1 MPKQTKQ
8 QQFPNIGEMFRAMGE
23 SVKKQAITPNMHGYK
38 PHAKQVAFHSASAKN
53 RLYIGGNR
61 SGKTTG
67 GILEDLMWL
76 TGKHPYREI
85 PEGGVR
91 GRIVAVD
98 FINGIEKIIWPE
110 IKRWTPMSALRG
122 GTWTDA
128 YDSLERTLNFENGSF
143 VEFMSYDQK
152 LDKFAGTSRH
162 FVHFDEEPPQ
172 DIYTECL
179 LRLLDTKGS
188 WWMTLTPVQGML
200 WMYDD
205 IYMLGKNDPLGSD
218 ISVIEVETYENP
230 YLEEA
235 EIAKLEILLKDEA
248 DSRIR
253 GKFIRRGGLIYKDFD
268 PQIHVINQINKI
280 PDNWELYASGDHG
293 YNNPTSWHWHGVDPD
308 GNVVT
313 FAEHYES
320 EMVVSEHATRIKQIN
335 KIVGRD
341 PGMYIGDPAMSQRNG
356 ITGSTIQSEYA
367 LNGIYINPANNDVL
381 SGINKVNSYLQR
393 NSAGKPRWYITRNCS
408 HAIWEIQ
415 RYRWK
420 TWASKQTEREN
431 NKYDIPHKKDDHAM
445 DDIRYFF
452 TIMPDLT
459 PIPVA
464 PSERQL
470 PNLGPNG
477 IMPAAD
483 RFDAVLQKLAPVNTT
498 TWNITSSDEYMG
510 GEW

>member
-8 QQFPNIGEMFRAMGE
+8 LQFPNIGEMFRTMGE
-23 SVKKQAITPNMHGYK
+23 SVKKQAITPNMHGYV
-38 PHAKQVAFHSASAKN
+38 PHDKQVAFHSAPARN

-76 TGKHPYREI
+76 TGKHEYRRI

-172 DIYTECL
+172 DIFTECL
-179 LRLLDTKGS
+179 LRLLDTEGS

-200 WMYDD
+200 WMYDE
-205 IYMLGKNDPLGSD
+205 IYMKGKMDPIGSD

-230 YLEEA
+230 YLKET
-235 EIAKLEILLKDEA
+235 EIKKLEVALKDEA
-248 DSRIR
+248 DARIR
-253 GKFIRRGGLIYKDFD
+253 GKFIRRGGLVYSTFD
-268 PQIHVINQINKI
+268 PQIHIIDPIKDI
-280 PDNWELYASGDHG
+280 PEHWEIYASGDHG
-293 YNNPTSWHWHGVDPD
+293 FNNPTSWHWHGVDSD

-313 FAEHYES
+313 FAEHYER
-320 EMVVSEHATRIKQIN
+320 EMVVQDHATRIKQIN
-335 KIVGRD
+335 KIIGRD

-356 ITGSTIQSEYA
+356 ITGSTVQSEYA
-367 LNGIYINPANNDVL
+367 LHGIYINPANNEIL
-381 SGINKVNSYLQR
+381 SGINKINSYLQL
-393 NSAGKPRWYITRNCS
+393 NSAGKPRWTITRNCAN
-408 HAIWEIQ
+408 AIWEIQ

-445 DDIRYFF
+445 DDLRYFF

-459 PIPVA
+459 PVA
-464 PSERQL
+464 PFEVKHEIPRLGSDGVL
-470 PNLGPNG
+470 P
-477 IMPAAD
+477 D
-483 RFDAVLQKLAPVNTT
+483 KHRFDEVLNGLAPVNTD
-498 TWNITSSDEYMG
+498 WNIISTDQYMG

>member
-1 MPKQTKQ
+1 
-8 QQFPNIGEMFRAMGE
+8 
-23 SVKKQAITPNMHGYK
+23 
-38 PHAKQVAFHSASAKN
+38 
-53 RLYIGGNR
+53 
-61 SGKTTG
+61 
-67 GILEDLMWL
+67 
-76 TGKHPYREI
+76 
-85 PEGGVR
+85 
-91 GRIVAVD
+91 
-98 FINGIEKIIWPE
+98 
-110 IKRWTPMSALRG
+110 
-122 GTWTDA
+122 
-128 YDSLERTLNFENGSF
+128 
-143 VEFMSYDQK
+143 
-152 LDKFAGTSRH
+152 
-162 FVHFDEEPPQ
+162 
-172 DIYTECL
+172 
-179 LRLLDTKGS
+179 
-188 WWMTLTPVQGML
+188 MTLTPVQGML

-205 IYMLGKNDPLGSD
+205 IYMTGKNDPLGSD

-230 YLEEA
+230 YLERE

-248 DSRIR
+248 DSRIK
-253 GKFIRRGGLIYKDFD
+253 GKFIRRGGLIYKSFD

-280 PDNWELYASGDHG
+280 PANWEIYASGDHG

-320 EMVVSEHATRIKQIN
+320 EMVVSEHAERIKQIN
-335 KIVGRD
+335 KIIGRD
-341 PGMYIGDPAMSQRNG
+341 PGMYIGDPAMSQHNG

-367 LNGIYINPANNDVL
+367 LNGIYINPANNEVL
-381 SGINKVNSYLQR
+381 SGINKVNSYLQL
-393 NSAGKPRWYITRNCS
+393 NKQGKPRWYITRNCP

-464 PSERQL
+464 QENSRQL

-483 RFDAVLQKLAPVNTT
+483 RFDEVLRKLEPVNTT
-498 TWNITSSDEYMG
+498 TWNITQSDEYMG

>member
-1 MPKQTKQ
+1 MARQ
-8 QQFPNIGEMFRAMGE
+8 QKTPAVASISEVFRSIAE
-23 SVKKQAITPNMHGYK
+23 SVKKQATTPNMHGYV
-38 PHAKQVAFHSASAKN
+38 PHDKQIAFHSASARN

-76 TGKHPYREI
+76 TGKHEYRKI

-205 IYMLGKNDPLGSD
+205 IYMKGKNDPLGSE

-230 YLEEA
+230 YLEQE
-235 EIAKLEILLKDEA
+235 EISKLEVILADEA
-248 DSRIR
+248 DARIK
-253 GKFIRRGGLIYKDFD
+253 GKFIRRGGLIYSSFD
-268 PQIHVINQINKI
+268 PQIHVIDPLKEI
-280 PDNWELYASGDHG
+280 PKNWEIYASGDHG

-367 LNGIYINPANNDVL
+367 LNDIFINPANNEVL
-381 SGINKVNSYLQR
+381 SGINKVNSYLQL
-393 NSAGKPRWYITRNCS
+393 NKLGKPRWYVTRNC
-408 HAIWEIQ
+408 AKLIWEIQ

-459 PIPVA
+459 PIATTAVA
-464 PSERQL
+464 KQL
-470 PNLGPNG
+470 PVLGPDG

-483 RFDAVLQKLAPVNTT
+483 RFDPILQKLAPVNTSN
-498 TWNITSSDEYMG
+498 WDIQAQDQYMG